1 MSEASLALVR
11 RAMDQY
17 NREFAAGRS
26 GISADTRALWVEGPV
41 IVPFR
46 AALEG
51 TEYRGAAALDQF
63 VAETRET
70 WAWLRFDV
78 EELRPMEDECVL
90 VTGTMHGAGRE
101 FGAETEA
108 SLALLFELE
117 GGHIAAARTFTS
129 EQAALEAAGR

>member
-17 NREFAAGRS
+17 NWEFAEDRS
-26 GISADTRALWVEGPV
+26 GISDETRALWVKEPV

-51 TEYRGAAALDQF
+51 TEYTGPAALDQF
-63 VAETRET
+63 GDETRES
-70 WAWLRFDV
+70 WAWLRIDV
-78 EELRPMEDECVL
+78 EAIRPVEDEAVL

-108 SLALLFELE
+108 NLALLFELE
-117 GGHIAAARTFTS
+117 GDRIAAARTFAS
-129 EQAALEAAGR
+129 EQAALEAAQR